1 MKRITILE
9 SRYTVKD
16 NKSWLHK
23 IDSIVLFDVTDL
35 KLNDK
40 LNELNENKKRN
51 KYSIVQDFNLKSVS
65 GKKSLQFYIISTS
78 IEKIPFELR
87 KLKHAMI
94 ETLHEF
100 MEEI

>member
-9 SRYTVKD
+9 SRYTIKD

-23 IDSIVLFDVTDL
+23 VDSIVLFDITDL

-40 LNELNENKKRN
+40 LNELNKDKKRN

-65 GKKSLQFYIISTS
+65 GRKSLQFYIITNS
-78 IEKIPFELR
+78 IEKIPIELR
-87 KLKHAMI
+87 SLKHAMI
-94 ETLHEF
+94 ETLQEY
-100 MEEI
+100 MEG